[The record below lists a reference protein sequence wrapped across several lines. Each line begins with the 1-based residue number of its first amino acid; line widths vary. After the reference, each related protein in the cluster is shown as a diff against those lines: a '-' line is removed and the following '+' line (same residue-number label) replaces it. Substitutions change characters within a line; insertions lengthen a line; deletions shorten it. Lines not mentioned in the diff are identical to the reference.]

1 MSAIAYAYDHRQQSL
16 TQLKQFL
23 RIPSISTLSEHEEDM
38 QRAAKW
44 LAEALQEVG
53 LEHIEI
59 SPTGGHPIVY
69 ADWLHAPEAPTVL
82 LYGHYDVQPADPL
95 ALWHT
100 APFEPTEREGNLYAR
115 GSSDDKGQL
124 FVHLKALEAL
134 MHSTGGLPVNIKC
147 MFEGEEEVGGENLGP
162 WIEAHREQLKADVA
176 VISDTHILSEEQPT
190 IVYGL
195 RGLSYLEVHVT
206 AAKSDLHSG
215 IYGGAVHNPIQALA
229 ELIAQLHDEN
239 GSVTVPGFYDKVL
252 ALDEAER
259 AELARIPYT
268 EETLIHETG
277 VTMAWGESEYS
288 VVERV
293 SARPT
298 LEMNGIWGGFAGKG
312 AKTVLP
318 AKAGAKLSMRL
329 VPNQEPDEIA
339 ELVSEHLKRLAPPTV
354 RLEVRNLHGGD
365 GAIIPRDIPPMQAAH
380 AAYKETFGV
389 SPIFVR
395 EGGSIPVVAALQ
407 KTLGIHT
414 VLLGFGLP
422 DDNLHA
428 PNEKMSIAMFY
439 KGIETA
445 IRFYEKLAA

>member
-1 MSAIAYAYDHRQQSL
+1 MSAIAYANDHRKESL
-16 TQLKQFL
+16 TQLKHFL

-44 LAEALQEVG
+44 LAEELEHIG
-53 LEHIEI
+53 LEHVEI

-95 ALWHT
+95 ELWHT

-134 MHSTGGLPVNIKC
+134 MQNTGSLPVNIKC
-147 MFEGEEEVGGENLGP
+147 MFEGEEEVGGTHLGP
-162 WIEAHREQLKADVA
+162 WIEAHRERLKADVA

-195 RGLSYLEVHVT
+195 RGLSYLEVHVE

-277 VTMAWGESEYS
+277 VTMAWGESDYS

-298 LEMNGIWGGFAGKG
+298 LEMNGIWGGFAGEG

-339 ELVSEHLKRLAPPTV
+339 ELVSEQLKRLAPPTV

-365 GAIIPRDIPPMQAAH
+365 GAIIPRDIPAMQAAH
-380 AAYKETFGV
+380 AAYEETFGV
-389 SPIFVR
+389 APIFVR
-395 EGGSIPVVAALQ
+395 EGGSIPVVAAFQ
-407 KTLGIHT
+407 KKLGIHT

-445 IRFYEKLAA
+445 IRFYEKMGE